1 MTAVGDLPHGTL
13 QMVNRPV
20 TMGTINDYM
29 HKRNGQKQDG
39 ARSVEPGGPKA
50 RLLARGDSSV
60 KLKQKYPAAE
70 SRGRMT
76 VQVYLAEVC
85 TWLHLSLK
93 RKRRLKL
100 DQFYVSNKYVTS

>member
-39 ARSVEPGGPKA
+39 PKSAEPGGPKA
-50 RLLARGDSSV
+50 RLLSHGDSSV
-60 KLKQKYPAAE
+60 RLKQYYPAVG
-70 SRGRMT
+70 SR
-76 VQVYLAEVC
+76 
-85 TWLHLSLK
+85 
-93 RKRRLKL
+93 
-100 DQFYVSNKYVTS
+100 

>member
-39 ARSVEPGGPKA
+39 PEPGGPKA
-50 RLLARGDSSV
+50 RLLSHDYSSV
-60 KLKQKYPAAE
+60 KLQQKYPAAE
-70 SRGRMT
+70 WR
-76 VQVYLAEVC
+76 
-85 TWLHLSLK
+85 
-93 RKRRLKL
+93 
-100 DQFYVSNKYVTS
+100 